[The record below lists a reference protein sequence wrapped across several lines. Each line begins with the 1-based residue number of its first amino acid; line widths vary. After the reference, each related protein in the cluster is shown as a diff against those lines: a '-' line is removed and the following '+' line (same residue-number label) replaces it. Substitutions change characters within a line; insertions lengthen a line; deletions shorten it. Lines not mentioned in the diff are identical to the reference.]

1 MRNTLTRQLVLAA
14 LFAALTAVCS
24 QIQIPLPMIPINLAL
39 FAVHLC
45 GALLGAVYDAL
56 GALRRGRLLTAAA
69 DLLFGVLAA
78 AAVIAAAL
86 VLRCDA
92 YRLYTLLGVGAGF
105 ALYQCSIGTT
115 VRFLKGRFRKLSE
128 KEKN

>member
-1 MRNTLTRQLVLAA
+1 MTVMDQARAFLAMA
-14 LFAALTAVCS
+14 
-24 QIQIPLPMIPINLAL
+24 
-39 FAVHLC
+39 LC

-92 YRLYTLLGVGAGF
+92 YRLYTLLGVDAGF

-115 VRFLKGRFRKLSE
+115 VRFLKGEIQKVVRKSKKLDRNIRRDAG
-128 KEKN
+128 KWRIGTNI

>member
-1 MRNTLTRQLVLAA
+1 MTVMDQARAFLAMA
-14 LFAALTAVCS
+14 
-24 QIQIPLPMIPINLAL
+24 
-39 FAVHLC
+39 LC

-69 DLLFGVLAA
+69 DLLFGALAA

-86 VLRCDA
+86 ALRCGA
-92 YRLYTLLGVGAGF
+92 YRLYTLLGVGTGF

-128 KEKN
+128 KAKK

>member
-1 MRNTLTRQLVLAA
+1 MTVTDQARAFLAMA
-14 LFAALTAVCS
+14 
-24 QIQIPLPMIPINLAL
+24 
-39 FAVHLC
+39 LC

-86 VLRCDA
+86 ALRCDA
-92 YRLYTLLGVGAGF
+92 YRLYTLLGVGTGF

-128 KEKN
+128 KAKN

>member
-1 MRNTLTRQLVLAA
+1 MTVMDQARAFLAMA
-14 LFAALTAVCS
+14 
-24 QIQIPLPMIPINLAL
+24 
-39 FAVHLC
+39 LC

-86 VLRCDA
+86 ALRCGA
-92 YRLYTLLGVGAGF
+92 YRLYTLLGVVTGF

-128 KEKN
+128 KAKK

>member
-1 MRNTLTRQLVLAA
+1 MTVTDQARAFLAMA
-14 LFAALTAVCS
+14 
-24 QIQIPLPMIPINLAL
+24 
-39 FAVHLC
+39 LC

-56 GALRRGRLLTAAA
+56 GVLRRGRLLAAAA

-86 VLRCDA
+86 ALRCDA
-92 YRLYTLLGVGAGF
+92 YRLYTLLGVGTGF

-128 KEKN
+128 KAKN

>member
-1 MRNTLTRQLVLAA
+1 MTVTDQARAFLAMA
-14 LFAALTAVCS
+14 
-24 QIQIPLPMIPINLAL
+24 
-39 FAVHLC
+39 LC

-56 GALRRGRLLTAAA
+56 GALRRGRLLAAAA

-128 KEKN
+128 KAKK

>member
-1 MRNTLTRQLVLAA
+1 MTVMDQARAFLAMA
-14 LFAALTAVCS
+14 
-24 QIQIPLPMIPINLAL
+24 
-39 FAVHLC
+39 LC
-45 GALLGAVYDAL
+45 GALLGTVYDAL
-56 GALRRGRLLTAAA
+56 GALRRGRLLTTAA

-86 VLRCDA
+86 ALRCGA
-92 YRLYTLLGVGAGF
+92 YRLYTLLGVGTGF

-128 KEKN
+128 KAKK

>member
-1 MRNTLTRQLVLAA
+1 MTVTDQARAFLAMA
-14 LFAALTAVCS
+14 
-24 QIQIPLPMIPINLAL
+24 
-39 FAVHLC
+39 LC

-56 GALRRGRLLTAAA
+56 GVLRRGRLLAAAA

-86 VLRCDA
+86 ALRCDA
-92 YRLYTLLGVGAGF
+92 YRIYTLLGVGTGF

-128 KEKN
+128 KAKN

>member
-1 MRNTLTRQLVLAA
+1 MTVTDQARAFLAMA
-14 LFAALTAVCS
+14 
-24 QIQIPLPMIPINLAL
+24 
-39 FAVHLC
+39 LC

-86 VLRCDA
+86 ALRCDA
-92 YRLYTLLGVGAGF
+92 YRIYTLLGVGTGF

-128 KEKN
+128 KAKN

>member
-1 MRNTLTRQLVLAA
+1 MTVTDQARAFLAMA
-14 LFAALTAVCS
+14 
-24 QIQIPLPMIPINLAL
+24 
-39 FAVHLC
+39 LC
-45 GALLGAVYDAL
+45 GALLSAVYDAL

-86 VLRCDA
+86 VLRRDA

-128 KEKN
+128 KAKN

>member
-1 MRNTLTRQLVLAA
+1 MTVTDQARAFLAMA
-14 LFAALTAVCS
+14 
-24 QIQIPLPMIPINLAL
+24 
-39 FAVHLC
+39 LC

-56 GALRRGRLLTAAA
+56 GALRRGRLLAAAA

-86 VLRCDA
+86 ALRCDA

-105 ALYQCSIGTT
+105 VLYQCSIGTT
-115 VRFLKGRFRKLSE
+115 VRFLKGRFKKLSE
-128 KEKN
+128 KAKK

>member
-1 MRNTLTRQLVLAA
+1 MTVMDQARAFLAMA
-14 LFAALTAVCS
+14 F
-24 QIQIPLPMIPINLAL
+24 
-39 FAVHLC
+39 C

-86 VLRCDA
+86 ALRCGA
-92 YRLYTLLGVGAGF
+92 YRLYTLLGVGTGF

-128 KEKN
+128 KAKK

>member
-1 MRNTLTRQLVLAA
+1 MTVMDQARAFLAMA
-14 LFAALTAVCS
+14 
-24 QIQIPLPMIPINLAL
+24 
-39 FAVHLC
+39 LC

-86 VLRCDA
+86 ALRCGA

-128 KEKN
+128 KAKK